1 MRQSGKQ
8 QEGGR
13 QSAGVPGTAKIVQ
26 VRFNALGS
34 AWSSAVPQEN
44 TRHRKTMEKKNF
56 PVFHHFP
63 GTLAQWNALTAITVA
78 AW

>member
-1 MRQSGKQ
+1 
-8 QEGGR
+8 
-13 QSAGVPGTAKIVQ
+13 
-26 VRFNALGS
+26 
-34 AWSSAVPQEN
+34 
-44 TRHRKTMEKKNF
+44 MEKKNF